1 MAVDYQYAAKRCL
14 HAIPT
19 VFIVTVV
26 VFLLVHLIPGSPA
39 RAILGTQTTPEAVA
53 RVEAEL
59 GLDEPL
65 YIQYIDW
72 VSGLLVGDLGYSYQ
86 LDLAVTGLLASRFA
100 VTFHLIFWTA
110 LLTILLSFPIGI
122 LSALKKDSWF
132 DNTIV
137 VTSTL
142 GISLPELVSG
152 VVFLQLFAVLLGWFP
167 TTGFV
172 GPTDDFVGYF
182 QHITLPVL
190 ALTIPSVAVVLR
202 MTRSSFWESL
212 QQDFARFFRANGL
225 PEATIRRR
233 VLKKSLIPILTIF
246 GIHFGYMLAGAVVIE
261 QLFSLPGIGEL
272 LVSGTRQR
280 DIPVVQGTVLVI
292 AVWFILINLVTDLL
306 VEHFDPRIKGDH

>member
-14 HAIPT
+14 HAVPT
-19 VFIVTVV
+19 VLLVTVV

-53 RVEAEL
+53 QVEAEL
-59 GLDEPL
+59 GLNEPL
-65 YIQYIDW
+65 YLQYLDW
-72 VSGLLVGDLGYSYQ
+72 LSSLLVGDLGYSYQ
-86 LDLAVTGLLASRFA
+86 LDQPVTALLASRFA

-110 LLTILLSFPIGI
+110 ILTVLFSIPLGV
-122 LSALKKDSWF
+122 LSAIRKDSWF
-132 DNTIV
+132 DHGAVLST
-137 VTSTL
+137 TL

-152 VVFLQLFAVLLGWFP
+152 VLFLQVFAVGLGLFP

-172 GPTDDFVGYF
+172 SPTDSVVGYVR
-182 QHITLPVL
+182 HITLPVL
-190 ALTIPSVAVVLR
+190 ALTIPAVSVVLR

-212 QQDFARFFRANGL
+212 QQEFARFYRANGL
-225 PEATIRRR
+225 PERVIRRR
-233 VLKKSLIPILTIF
+233 VLRKSLIPIVTIF

-261 QLFSLPGIGEL
+261 QLFSLPGIGQS

-292 AVWFILINLVTDLL
+292 ALWFVLINLVTDLL
-306 VEHFDPRIKGDH
+306 VEHYDPRIKGDH